1 MTHTGLSWIAYY
13 VAAGLA
19 SVAVV
24 RWPGPVTIGA
34 KYQIE
39 ETYESIESGKLN
51 VAYRILAPT
60 ISCGLFLI
68 LAAFVCKQCGVS
80 FPVDSIWPT
89 IIYWVALGAMKQSA
103 NRLADRVVLFLVE
116 AASSI
121 LLAYAF
127 NSVVISGYLDGLGI
141 SILDSSNLASQ
152 FEVAL
157 FGVVTCWISAGY
169 IRRRRSAA
177 SRYSTS
183 CEIESNYYA
192 SIDTSE
198 AKLFSYEREFGSLL
212 PQRYSRDVL
221 LRSLFFA
228 IMAIEDG
235 NRPRIFRFIERA
247 MARFGMAK
255 TTGIMQQK
263 GEEPLSDK
271 QSVELAIGYVDKMWD
286 RYLVEFAR
294 SSEGN
299 AENALRIYETYYCYD
314 YQVLKRSI
322 QKNFSK
328 LYGDYC
334 GTRLLNAN
342 QIYKEVLDFEERQR
356 YGLTPSQV
364 QAPARL
370 CITEFGW
377 LSGESICWSDHD
389 TVESCFDDPEAKAI
403 TVKKPAAVSKD
414 EITSRAAKLKDAG
427 CRVSKV
433 KLVDGAYA
441 EIVCTGKK
449 SKVLKLVGTGW
460 RVG

>member
-1 MTHTGLSWIAYY
+1 MTHTGLFWIAYY

-24 RWPGPVTIGA
+24 RWSGPVTIGA

-198 AKLFSYEREFGSLL
+198 AKLFFLREGIWISSSSTLFSRCPSQKSLL
-212 PQRYSRDVL
+212 CDY
-221 LRSLFFA
+221 
-228 IMAIEDG
+228 
-235 NRPRIFRFIERA
+235 
-247 MARFGMAK
+247 
-255 TTGIMQQK
+255 
-263 GEEPLSDK
+263 
-271 QSVELAIGYVDKMWD
+271 GY
-286 RYLVEFAR
+286 
-294 SSEGN
+294 
-299 AENALRIYETYYCYD
+299 
-314 YQVLKRSI
+314 
-322 QKNFSK
+322 
-328 LYGDYC
+328 
-334 GTRLLNAN
+334 
-342 QIYKEVLDFEERQR
+342 
-356 YGLTPSQV
+356 
-364 QAPARL
+364 
-370 CITEFGW
+370 
-377 LSGESICWSDHD
+377 
-389 TVESCFDDPEAKAI
+389 
-403 TVKKPAAVSKD
+403 
-414 EITSRAAKLKDAG
+414 
-427 CRVSKV
+427 
-433 KLVDGAYA
+433 
-441 EIVCTGKK
+441 
-449 SKVLKLVGTGW
+449 
-460 RVG
+460 